1 MSTHFQKIVIE
12 QGFPPE
18 NINYFDCTTPFLL
31 RIKASKMLI
40 FEVFLHLKEPLLA
53 TFNERS
59 AITFKKYIAEQG
71 INILKVSQK
80 HKLFRSFLSVF
91 ALIASR
97 MLFLRFFVLK
107 RRCWPLSMKCVHL
120 LPENM

>member
-1 MSTHFQKIVIE
+1 
-12 QGFPPE
+12 
-18 NINYFDCTTPFLL
+18 
-31 RIKASKMLI
+31 MLI

-59 AITFKKYIAEQG
+59 AITSKKYVAEQG

-107 RRCWPLSMKCVHL
+107 RRCWPLSMKCVQL